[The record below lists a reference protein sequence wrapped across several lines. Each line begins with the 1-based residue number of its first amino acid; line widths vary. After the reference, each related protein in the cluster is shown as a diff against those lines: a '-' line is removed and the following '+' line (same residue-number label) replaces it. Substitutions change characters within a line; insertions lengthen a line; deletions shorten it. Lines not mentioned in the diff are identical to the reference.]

1 MGSKRNSICEQKHSP
16 EQMVRIL
23 RQVEVRLA
31 AGAVTLKVIR
41 ELGIRGATFHRSKET
56 DTVG

>member
-1 MGSKRNSICEQKHSP
+1 
-16 EQMVRIL
+16 MVRIL